1 MTPISPPSRPRLRL
15 DFLDGL
21 RGLTAL
27 YVAVYHIAGVLG
39 QLYGGVHGPWHFVA
53 GIFNYGYDAVG
64 IFIVLSG
71 YCLMLPAARNPQ
83 GAYLPGGVKSYF
95 ERRAWRILPPYYA
108 ALAIALFLN
117 YFAYRAKLHTAHPY
131 PLAHYGFS
139 APNLLS
145 HLFLVHNFSPVYI
158 DLIDP
163 PMWSIGIEA
172 QIYFLL
178 PFLFLPLMR
187 RFGVLS
193 VVVTGLLIGVAP
205 HIILPKADNL
215 DWSCPWFIGLFAMG
229 CAAAVLTVSTGKSA
243 RWEAVAVCAL
253 LAASLFPTFF
263 RRFFPESEVLI
274 RQTLVG
280 AWTALIILSF
290 AQHAIK
296 RDTSN
301 IGPQLRLLESRPAM
315 ALGAFSYSLYLIHVP
330 IESKLVYI
338 LAQHFNQPTT
348 TTLAYFVA
356 LPLAI
361 AGAYCFYLLV
371 ERPTIKYRARLHS
384 RAQRHMEE
392 VRTTPEPL

>member
-1 MTPISPPSRPRLRL
+1 MTPTSTSSSRPRLRL
-15 DFLDGL
+15 DFLDGI

-39 QLYGGVHGPWHFVA
+39 QLYGGVHGTWRYVA
-53 GIFNYGYDAVG
+53 NIFNYGYDAVG

-71 YCLMLPAARNPQ
+71 YCLMLPAVRNSQ
-83 GAYLPGGVKSYF
+83 GAYLPGGIKSYF

-108 ALAIALFLN
+108 ALAVALFLN
-117 YFAYRAKLHTAHPY
+117 YFAYHAKLHTAHSY

-139 APNLLS
+139 APNLLT
-145 HLFLVHNFSPVYI
+145 HLFLVHNFSSVYI

-187 RFGVLS
+187 RFGIWSMVAA
-193 VVVTGLLIGVAP
+193 GLLIGIAP
-205 HIILPKADNL
+205 HFLLPKDDNL

-229 CAAAVLTVSTGKSA
+229 CAAAALTLSAGKST
-243 RWEAVAVCAL
+243 RWEVIAGSTLLVAT
-253 LAASLFPTFF
+253 LFLMFF
-263 RRFFPESEVLI
+263 HRLISGSEVLT

-280 AWTALIILSF
+280 AWAALIILTL
-290 AQHAIK
+290 AQHTLK
-296 RDTSN
+296 RDTVG
-301 IGPQLRLLESRPAM
+301 IAAMLRALESRPAM
-315 ALGAFSYSLYLIHVP
+315 TLGAFSYSLYLIHVP

-338 LAQHFNQPTT
+338 LSQHFNQPTT
-348 TTLAYFVA
+348 TALAYLAA

-361 AGAYCFYLLV
+361 AGAYCFYILI

-384 RAQRHMEE
+384 RSQRQVEE
-392 VRTTPEPL
+392 VRATNAP

>member
-1 MTPISPPSRPRLRL
+1 MTPTAPSSRPRLRL
-15 DFLDGL
+15 DFLDGI
-21 RGLTAL
+21 RGFTAL
-27 YVAVYHIAGVLG
+27 YVAVYHIAGVLS
-39 QLYGGVHGPWHFVA
+39 QLYGGVHGPWRYVA
-53 GIFNYGYDAVG
+53 SVFNYGYDAVG

-83 GAYLPGGVKSYF
+83 GAYLPDGVKSYF

-117 YFAYRAKLHTAHPY
+117 YFAYHAKLHTAHPY

-178 PFLFLPLMR
+178 PFLFLPLLR
-187 RFGVLS
+187 RFGIWSIVAA
-193 VVVTGLLIGVAP
+193 GLLIGIAP
-205 HIILPKADNL
+205 HFLLPKDGNL

-229 CAAAVLTVSTGKSA
+229 CAAATLTLSTSKST
-243 RWEAVAVCAL
+243 RWEAVAGFAL
-253 LAASLFPTFF
+253 LMASLFLTFF
-263 RRFFPESEVLI
+263 HRLIPGSEVLI

-280 AWTALIILSF
+280 AWAALFLLTL
-290 AQHAIK
+290 AQHAIQ
-296 RDTSN
+296 RDTVD
-301 IGPQLRLLESRPAM
+301 IAAMLRLLESRPAM
-315 ALGAFSYSLYLIHVP
+315 SLGAFSYSLYLIHVP

-338 LAQHFNQPTT
+338 LSQHFNQSTT
-348 TTLAYFVA
+348 TTLAYCVA

-384 RAQRHMEE
+384 RSQRQVQE
-392 VRTTPEPL
+392 VRASSA